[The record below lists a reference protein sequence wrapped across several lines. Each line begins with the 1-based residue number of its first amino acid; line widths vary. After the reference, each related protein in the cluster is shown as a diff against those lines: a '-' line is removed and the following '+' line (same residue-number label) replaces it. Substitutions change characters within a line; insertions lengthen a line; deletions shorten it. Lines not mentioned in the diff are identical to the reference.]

1 MTLEQLDHAAWIQI
15 ESTIRAI
22 RHDLGKYICFEQRF
36 IVSEGDSEELR
47 RALVSDLY
55 RTRRIGDDAED
66 CGQVWARIRPAEL
79 DSDPD
84 VKVIDQA
91 IRDILGG
98 NMNGSMEELQRLS
111 VLAQEVRDASRR
123 LMDRWLSRQESMEQ
137 HAGGISNG

>member
-55 RTRRIGDDAED
+55 RTRRIGDDARIVD
-66 CGQVWARIRPAEL
+66 RCGRVF
-79 DSDPD
+79 D
-84 VKVIDQA
+84 
-91 IRDILGG
+91 
-98 NMNGSMEELQRLS
+98 LQRIG
-111 VLAQEVRDASRR
+111 Q
-123 LMDRWLSRQESMEQ
+123 
-137 HAGGISNG
+137 